1 MSLGD
6 VLMSD
11 ILERL
16 DKLKAQMQDEDFQK
30 GNGLSNEVN
39 IHIFCY
45 DPKDEMAVR
54 YFTEQLVMDQD
65 INCHVIEKNLYK
77 IFLRLCENKRL
88 LDKIPKLEETK
99 GTEFVLKN
107 LQGKAASAK
116 NFVEEICKENFKEG
130 DVLLI
135 TGVGEAYPF
144 IRAHDILNTIQP
156 QELNS
161 IPIVVLYPGSFDG
174 RDVYLFNKLP
184 KQDYYRAF
192 NAIVEVK
199 R

>member
-1 MSLGD
+1 MSN
-6 VLMSD
+6 
-11 ILERL
+11 IFERL
-16 DKLKAQMQDEDFQK
+16 DKLKIQIQDEDFQK

-54 YFTEQLVMDQD
+54 YFTEQLVSDQD

-77 IFLRLCENKRL
+77 ILLKLCEDKRL

-99 GTEFVLKN
+99 GSKFILDNVR
-107 LQGKAASAK
+107 GRSASAK
-116 NFVEEICKENFKEG
+116 NFVDEICKDGFKTG

-144 IRAHDILNTIQP
+144 IRSHEILNTIQP
-156 QELNS
+156 KELNN

-174 RDVYLFNKLP
+174 RDVYLFNRLP

>member
-1 MSLGD
+1 MSN
-6 VLMSD
+6 

-16 DKLKAQMQDEDFQK
+16 DKLKAQMQDTDFQK

-54 YFTEQLVMDQD
+54 YFTEQLVSDQD
-65 INCHVIEKNLYK
+65 VNCHVIEKNLYK
-77 IFLRLCENKRL
+77 VLLKLCEDKRL

-99 GTEFVLKN
+99 GTKFILDN
-107 LQGKAASAK
+107 IQGKSASAK
-116 NFVEEICKENFKEG
+116 NFVAEICKEGFKEG

-192 NAIVEVK
+192 NAIVEGT

>member
-1 MSLGD
+1 MSN
-6 VLMSD
+6 

-16 DKLKAQMQDEDFQK
+16 DKLKAQMQDSDFQK

-45 DPKDEMAVR
+45 DPKDEMAAR
-54 YFTEQLVMDQD
+54 YFTEQLVSDQD
-65 INCHVIEKNLYK
+65 VNCHVIEKNLYK
-77 IFLRLCENKRL
+77 VLLKLCEDKRL

-99 GTEFVLKN
+99 GTKFILDN
-107 LQGKAASAK
+107 IQGKSASAK
-116 NFVEEICKENFKEG
+116 NFVAEICKDGFKEG

-144 IRAHDILNTIQP
+144 IRAHDVLNAIQP

-192 NAIVEVK
+192 NAIVEGT

>member
-1 MSLGD
+1 MKS
-6 VLMSD
+6 V
-11 ILERL
+11 
-16 DKLKAQMQDEDFQK
+16 K
-30 GNGLSNEVN
+30 
-39 IHIFCY
+39 
-45 DPKDEMAVR
+45 
-54 YFTEQLVMDQD
+54 MD
-65 INCHVIEKNLYK
+65 
-77 IFLRLCENKRL
+77 
-88 LDKIPKLEETK
+88 
-99 GTEFVLKN
+99 
-107 LQGKAASAK
+107 S
-116 NFVEEICKENFKEG
+116 G

-144 IRAHDILNTIQP
+144 IRAHDVLNAIQP

-192 NAIVEVK
+192 NAIVEGT

>member
-1 MSLGD
+1 
-6 VLMSD
+6 MSD

-54 YFTEQLVMDQD
+54 YFTEQLVSDQD

-77 IFLRLCENKRL
+77 IFLKLCEDKRL
-88 LDKIPKLEETK
+88 LDKIPNLEATK
-99 GTEFVLKN
+99 GTEFLLKN

-116 NFVEEICKENFKEG
+116 NFVDEICKDGFKEG

-144 IRAHDILNTIQP
+144 IRSHNILNTIQP
-156 QELNS
+156 QDLNS

-192 NAIVEVK
+192 NAIVEGK